1 MDQPQLYEIKKDS
14 KGSYLYIKS
23 DDVITLESKMKDF
36 ESFQNNKTL
45 PRNLRVLD
53 FAGNSK
59 LSFNL
64 SGIRQIMKKALE
76 VTEEYDS
83 ISYAVVLNK
92 ALYVAYLIYAD
103 TIFSNSKFSIKVFS
117 TLKAAKIWLEK

>member
-14 KGSYLYIKS
+14 KGNYLYIKS
-23 DDVITLESKMKDF
+23 DDIITLESKLKVF
-36 ESFQNNKTL
+36 ESFKNNKTL

-53 FAGNSK
+53 CVGNST

>member
-1 MDQPQLYEIKKDS
+1 
-14 KGSYLYIKS
+14 
-23 DDVITLESKMKDF
+23 
-36 ESFQNNKTL
+36 
-45 PRNLRVLD
+45 
-53 FAGNSK
+53 
-59 LSFNL
+59 
-64 SGIRQIMKKALE
+64 MKKALE